1 MCRRVGTPVPAG
13 WRLRPECERI
23 SDIRA
28 CVVAAKLH
36 LLKSEYLER
45 AVDTGV
51 FPGEKSRRYLDG
63 LRTIVDKAES
73 RGVPVMIH
81 HDDPAGSVKAVM
93 IGARFVLHTYDGG
106 IMMRAYRKEFAEL
119 RRLVS
124 EMRGETFDVDT
135 GGEIQTV

>member
-1 MCRRVGTPVPAG
+1 MHPLKGEYT
-13 WRLRPECERI
+13 EC
-23 SDIRA
+23 A
-28 CVVAAKLH
+28 F
-36 LLKSEYLER
+36 
-45 AVDTGV
+45 DTGV

-81 HDDPAGSVKAVM
+81 HDDPEDSIRALK

-106 IMMRAYRKEFAEL
+106 IMMRAYRREFAEL

-124 EMRGETFDVDT
+124 EMRGETFDVDAT
-135 GGEIQTV
+135 GEIQTV